1 MFGLKTQMIS
11 KDQALTG
18 RPDPLP
24 TDDIHA
30 VLGTPIKGPFP
41 EGLET
46 VVVAMGCFWG
56 VERLFWKQDGV
67 YSTAAGYIGG
77 YTPNPTYKEVCSG
90 QTGHT
95 EGVQIVYDP
104 AKISFNQLL
113 KLFWEE
119 HNPTQGHRQGNDVG
133 TQYRSAIFARTD
145 AQYQAALASK
155 AAFEAGLKARGLGEI
170 TTEIFGPDE
179 DTPFY
184 YAEDYHQGYLEK
196 NPGGYCGLKGTGV
209 VCAI

>member
-18 RPDPLP
+18 RPDPIP

-119 HNPTQGHRQGNDVG
+119 HDPTQGHRQGNDVG

-155 AAFEAGLKARGLGEI
+155 AAFETDLKARGLGEI

>member
-18 RPDPLP
+18 RPDPIP

-46 VVVAMGCFWG
+46 VVMAMGCFWG

-95 EGVQIVYDP
+95 EGVQVVYDP
-104 AKISFNQLL
+104 AKISFTQLL

-119 HNPTQGHRQGNDVG
+119 HNPTQGFRQGNDVG

-145 AQYQAALASK
+145 AQYQAALTSK
-155 AAFEAGLKARGLGEI
+155 AVFEKDLKARGLGEI
-170 TTEIFGPDE
+170 TTEIFGPDQ

-209 VCAI
+209 VCVI